1 MAVTITGV
9 YDEGA
14 IEDAPLIGAKGFS
27 VLIDTEDAR
36 FLVDTGLRGRYLRH
50 NLENLEI
57 DPESIDALI
66 VTQLH
71 PDNCAA
77 VNGLL
82 EARESP
88 LKIYGPEQM
97 FVPKKGLPI
106 GRKMTVSEENMP
118 KAVPDTDAGW
128 IEIAPEV
135 AVTPF
140 IGGERFVLVKGKR
153 LTLVSGR
160 GAAGPAEPFK
170 AVHDRFG
177 RYPDAYLGSVL
188 LEKKKKPVAASYAN
202 EFDACGCKVL
212 YLNHAT
218 GRDGMLN
225 LRTNLGLDGVNDFY
239 VGSVYKA

>member
-1 MAVTITGV
+1 MAITITGV

-14 IEDAPLIGAKGFS
+14 IEDTPLIGAKGFS
-27 VLIDTEDAR
+27 VLIDTGDAR

-66 VTQLH
+66 ITQFH

-88 LKIYGPEQM
+88 LRIYGPEMM
-97 FVPKKGLPI
+97 FIAKKALPL
-106 GRKMTVSEENMP
+106 GRKMAVTEENMS
-118 KAVPDTDAGW
+118 KAVPDTEDGW
-128 IEIAPEV
+128 IDVSPEV
-135 AVTPF
+135 SVTPF
-140 IGGERFVLVKGKR
+140 IDGERYVLVKGKR

-160 GAAGPAEPFK
+160 GVTGPAAPLK
-170 AVHDRFG
+170 AVYDRIG

-188 LEKKKKPVAASYAN
+188 LEKKKKPVAASYAS
-202 EFDACGCKVL
+202 EFDASGCKVL

-218 GRDGMLN
+218 GRDGMVN
-225 LRTNLGLDGVNDFY
+225 LRTHLGLNGVNDFY
-239 VGSVYKA
+239 VGSLYKG